1 MIKPERAA
9 ANLAALKHIH
19 EVILSRY
26 SQLFPNYVWTDAESA
41 IDLMFAEIRSLQ
53 YELDHRPLEW
63 RTVIGKNAPAYEA
76 GFPG

>member
-53 YELDHRPLEW
+53 YELDHRPLE
-63 RTVIGKNAPAYEA
+63 
-76 GFPG
+76 